1 MLQMII
7 GRAGS
12 GKTEYIFNSIKNQ
25 VEQGD
30 ESILLI
36 TPEQFS
42 FISERRLL
50 TDLGEDKV
58 NCVENGSFSRLSSDI
73 AKKYG
78 SFTLPMLSKGAKAV
92 LFKKA
97 CDSCKDE
104 LKLFSKNV
112 NNNAFISSAVRIY
125 DEMKACR
132 VSYDDIISASNNADK
147 VILSEKLHD
156 IALIM

>member
-30 ESILLI
+30 ENILLI

-50 TDLGEDKV
+50 TDLGEDRV
-58 NCVENGSFSRLSSDI
+58 NCVENGSFSRL
-73 AKKYG
+73 
-78 SFTLPMLSKGAKAV
+78 
-92 LFKKA
+92 
-97 CDSCKDE
+97 
-104 LKLFSKNV
+104 LKQWE
-112 NNNAFISSAVRIY
+112 IP
-125 DEMKACR
+125 
-132 VSYDDIISASNNADK
+132 
-147 VILSEKLHD
+147 
-156 IALIM
+156 